1 MCHSPSSVC
10 FSVLILHLKFTGRH
24 GERWMDRER
33 EGGREQERDGGVCR
47 CPLKGKEHLDSLSR
61 KKKTSHVSLTLS
73 LSPFQSF
80 SAFLILVYTLISRPL
95 ISSFSPAGGFS
106 FLSHI
111 RIQESE
117 LEMSDHPLLLTLMQK
132 ARQLN

>member
-61 KKKTSHVSLTLS
+61 KKKKKKTSHVSLFVSLSLFFHFSLSLHSLSSFTLS
-73 LSPFQSF
+73 FPVSSLLPSP
-80 SAFLILVYTLISRPL
+80 PL
-95 ISSFSPAGGFS
+95 MASPS
-106 FLSHI
+106 FLTPIFKH
-111 RIQESE
+111 
-117 LEMSDHPLLLTLMQK
+117 
-132 ARQLN
+132 LNWKCLIIHSRLH